1 MKITI
6 EQLEFSLC
14 VKEKINK
21 IPNKKQSKFNKR
33 WFKNQKCLFL
43 IKNMI

>member
-21 IPNKKQSKFNKR
+21 IPNKNKANLINVDL
-33 WFKNQKCLFL
+33 K
-43 IKNMI
+43 IKNVYF

>member
-6 EQLEFSLC
+6 EQLEFPLC

-33 WFKNQKCLFL
+33 
-43 IKNMI
+43 